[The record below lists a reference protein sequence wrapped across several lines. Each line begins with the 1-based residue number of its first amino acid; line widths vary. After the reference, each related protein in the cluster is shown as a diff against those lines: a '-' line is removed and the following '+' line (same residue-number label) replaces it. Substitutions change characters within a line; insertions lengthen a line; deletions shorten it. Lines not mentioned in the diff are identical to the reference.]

1 MLIIAVADEV
11 LRDKPL
17 NIAKDPKNDGYQR
30 GLVSMFYN
38 FLIKNLLMVV
48 WKMRIFQTNN

>member
-17 NIAKDPKNDGYQR
+17 NIAKDPKYDGYQR

>member
-17 NIAKDPKNDGYQR
+17 NIAKDPKYDGYQR

-38 FLIKNLLMVV
+38 SLIKNLLMVV